1 MFITIIKEMVR
12 SVINEIKNSLYSVS
26 TFIIFILP
34 YFMLLIGEYVYKIR
48 NTFDV
53 GSEFFIPI
61 VTFIIVIFIRKYVR
75 NKKAEGMPIPK
86 ERFTHVDEDEVVS
99 IERGSLVSMMLYVAE
114 LEDYLERQG
123 KL

>member
-12 SVINEIKNSLYSVS
+12 SVIDEIKNSLYNVS

-34 YFMLLIGEYVYKIR
+34 YFMLLIGEYVYKVR

-75 NKKAEGMPIPK
+75 NKKAEGMPVPK
-86 ERFTHVDEDEVVS
+86 ERFTHVDEDEIVS